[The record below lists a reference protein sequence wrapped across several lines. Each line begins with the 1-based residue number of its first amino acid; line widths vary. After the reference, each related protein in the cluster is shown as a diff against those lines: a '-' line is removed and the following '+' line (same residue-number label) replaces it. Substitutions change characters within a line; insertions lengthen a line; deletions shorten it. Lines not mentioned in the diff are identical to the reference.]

1 MAPKREAPALI
12 ASLLITLL
20 LLTGGVWWSAGRW
33 PLHHWLSLADWGGTL
48 SPEAVRSRVSQGERV
63 LVEAGLVPEKQAAVR
78 AIAQHQPA
86 AAIPALETA
95 LAANPNDPE
104 ARIYLNNARI
114 AQQPSYTIAVVIPAQ
129 RDIPGSLEI
138 LRGAAQAQ
146 DGVNRAGGIN
156 GIPVRVMV
164 VNDDNEG
171 AIAPQLATQLI
182 HNPQVLGVVGHN
194 TRATILATAPLY
206 QAAGLVAISPLSP
219 VGAIATSTS
228 TSAKGALPV
237 TFRTLPSD
245 FVTGRALAEHLL
257 NRLHQ
262 QKAALFYSADSDASR
277 ALRDELLTAL
287 SLGGGQVVAE
297 VDLGRS
303 GFSPLDSITRAAA
316 QGATALILLPDA
328 THVDRALQVVQLNA
342 GRLHLLANQVLYS
355 SRTLEIVGP
364 EAVGMITG
372 VPWHALADVDSV
384 FVQTARQLWGGDVS
398 WRTAMTYDAM
408 QALFAALGRNPTRT
422 GIHQA
427 LHDPDFFAAGATGTV
442 RFLPSG
448 DRNQGIQLVQVQPGF
463 LSGYGYDFVPLQPS
477 LKRTPNFAPM
487 IEAPPL
493 SSPPVLPPP
502 FSPEPPALGQSGF
515 PMPGLEPRIEL
526 GSESPEAAFFE
537 AFGWLPQPVY

>member
-12 ASLLITLL
+12 ASLLITLS

-33 PLHHWLSLADWGGTL
+33 PLEHWLSLADWGGTL
-48 SPEAVRSRVSQGERV
+48 SPEAVRSRFSQGERV
-63 LVEAGLVPEKQAAVR
+63 LVEVGLVPEKQAAVG
-78 AIAQHQPA
+78 AIAQQQPA

-95 LAANPNDPE
+95 LTVNPNDPE

-156 GIPVRVMV
+156 GIPVRLVV
-164 VNDDNEG
+164 VNDDNDG

-182 HNPQVLGVVGHN
+182 HNPQILGVVGHN

-219 VGAIATSTS
+219 VGATATTPVN
-228 TSAKGALPV
+228 GAPPV

-257 NRLHQ
+257 NHLHQ
-262 QKAALFYSADSDASR
+262 QKAALFYSADSEASR
-277 ALRDELLTAL
+277 ALRNEMLTAL

-303 GFSPLDSITRAAA
+303 GFSPLDSITRATA
-316 QGATALILLPDA
+316 QGATALILLPDTA
-328 THVDRALQVVQLNA
+328 HVDRALQVVQVNA

-364 EAVGMITG
+364 EAVEMVMG

-427 LHDPDFFAAGATGTV
+427 LHDPDFFATGATGTV

-448 DRNQGIQLVQVQPGF
+448 DRNQGVQLVQVQPGF
-463 LSGYGYDFVPLQPS
+463 QSGYGYDFVPLQPS
-477 LKRTPNFAPM
+477 LKRTPNSPM

-493 SSPPVLPPP
+493 VPPLVPPTAP
-502 FSPEPPALGQSGF
+502 SPEPPALGHPGF
-515 PMPGLEPRIEL
+515 PIPEI
-526 GSESPEAAFFE
+526 ESPENAFAE